1 MTDLNKE
8 NLPVSDPA
16 TDDFIEQTVITET
29 TTPETGHAPEHAAPK
44 KTGARTFLYG
54 FAGAAVACILAFGVG
69 GAVTTLHAADSSAN
83 NSPSATVTN
92 GDGNT
97 TITVNGED
105 TTLPEAVANK
115 CLPSVA
121 FVATYVD
128 ASAQSQGNGYG
139 YGGNEYGY
147 GWGFPYGFGYGDDY
161 GYGDGYGDGY
171 GWGWGQQNSFQM
183 SSQQVVDDNYTEYGT
198 GSGVVLTEDGYILT
212 NNHVVEGGAAWTVTI
227 EGKTYDC
234 DLVGTDPSSDV
245 AVLKAKDASGLTP
258 MEIGDSNDLVVGE
271 WVMTIGSPFGLE
283 QSVATGIVSAT
294 NRSQIMSGAESGS
307 ATDTIYPN
315 MIQTDAAINPGNSGG
330 AMVDAEGKLIGINTL
345 ITSYS
350 GNYSGVGF
358 AIPVNYAMGIADKL
372 MAGEEPT
379 YAQLGVSLS
388 DITPAVAENYG
399 LSSDAGAY
407 VAEVVPDSA
416 AAQAGIVE
424 GDIITGFNGKAVAS
438 SSDLM
443 LDVRG
448 EQPGAEVTLTVAKAD
463 GQTQDIKVTLGES
476 SPAASQQQE
485 QGQDQQQPQPR
496 QQR

>member
-1 MTDLNKE
+1 MTDMNRE
-8 NLPVSDPA
+8 NLPTPDPA
-16 TDDFIEQTVITET
+16 TDGIIEQTVITET
-29 TTPETGHAPEHAAPK
+29 ATPESGHAPEHAAPK

-69 GAVTTLHAADSSAN
+69 GAVTTLHAADV
-83 NSPSATVTN
+83 NSGNAATGVVDT
-92 GDGNT
+92 GTDGNGGT
-97 TITVNGED
+97 ASITVNGED
-105 TTLPEAVANK
+105 TTLPEAIASK

-128 ASAQSQGNGYG
+128 TSSMSNGYG
-139 YGGNEYGY
+139 YGGGNDYGY
-147 GWGFPYGFGYGDDY
+147 GWGFPYGYGYGDDY
-161 GYGDGYGDGY
+161 GDGYGYGY
-171 GWGWGQQNSFQM
+171 GYGQQNSFQM
-183 SSQQVVDDNYTEYGT
+183 ANRQVVDDNLTEYGT
-198 GSGVVLTEDGYILT
+198 GSGVVLSEDGYILT

-234 DLVGTDPSSDV
+234 DLVGTDPTSDV

-258 MEIGDSNDLVVGE
+258 MEIGDSNELIVGE

-294 NRSQIMSGAESGS
+294 NRSQIITGAESGS
-307 ATDTIYPN
+307 DTDTIYPN

-330 AMVDAEGKLIGINTL
+330 AMVDAQGKLIGINTL

-372 MAGEEPT
+372 IAGEEPT

-388 DITPAVAENYG
+388 DITSAVAQNYG
-399 LSSDAGAY
+399 LSSDTGAY

-416 AAQAGIVE
+416 AAQAGIVK
-424 GDIITGFNGKAVAS
+424 GDIITGFNGKEVAS

-448 EQPGAEVTLTVAKAD
+448 EQPGTEVTLTVVKAD
-463 GQTQDIKVTLGES
+463 GQTQDVKVTLGES
-476 SPAASQQQE
+476 SPEAAQQQE
-485 QGQDQQQPQPR
+485 QGQQMPQMPR
-496 QQR
+496 QR